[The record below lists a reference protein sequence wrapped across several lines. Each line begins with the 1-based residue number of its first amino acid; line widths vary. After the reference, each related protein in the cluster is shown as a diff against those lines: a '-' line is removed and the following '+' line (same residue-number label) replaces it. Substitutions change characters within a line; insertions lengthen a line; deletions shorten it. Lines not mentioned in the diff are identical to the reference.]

1 MKNDKLFEFKINK
14 QMKKSKWKKEK
25 EIYEGNKSIVYTIDL
40 KNRSCG
46 TVVSIFLNELPNAK
60 SPKKTKTEVE
70 IVLWIDEDSDA
81 ITILKTKLFGNIE
94 TVDMQYIASLKTNA
108 LGLAANRI
116 MDIADK
122 IIGENEMSYDMPDY
136 HRSGYKF
143 TDKS

>member
-1 MKNDKLFEFKINK
+1 MKPDKLFKFKINK

-70 IVLWIDEDSDA
+70 VIFWIDEDSNA
-81 ITILKTKLFGNIE
+81 ITLLQTKLVGTIE
-94 TVDMQYIASLKTNA
+94 TVDMQYITSLKRNA
-108 LGLAANRI
+108 LGLAVNRV
-116 MDIADK
+116 MDIANK
-122 IIGENEMSYDMPDY
+122 IIGEME
-136 HRSGYKF
+136 
-143 TDKS
+143 

>member
-1 MKNDKLFEFKINK
+1 MKPDKLFKFKINK

-70 IVLWIDEDSDA
+70 VIFWIDEDSNA
-81 ITILKTKLFGNIE
+81 ITLLQTKLVGTIE
-94 TVDMQYIASLKTNA
+94 TVDMQYIASLKRNA

-116 MDIADK
+116 MDIANK
-122 IIGENEMSYDMPDY
+122 IIGEM
-136 HRSGYKF
+136 K
-143 TDKS
+143 

>member
-1 MKNDKLFEFKINK
+1 MKPDKLFKFKINK

-40 KNRSCG
+40 KNKSCE

-81 ITILKTKLFGNIE
+81 ITLLKTKLVGTIE

-122 IIGENEMSYDMPDY
+122 IIGEM
-136 HRSGYKF
+136 K
-143 TDKS
+143 

>member
-1 MKNDKLFEFKINK
+1 MKPDKLFKFKINK

-70 IVLWIDEDSDA
+70 VIFWIDEDSNA
-81 ITILKTKLFGNIE
+81 ITLLQTKLVGTIE
-94 TVDMQYIASLKTNA
+94 TVDMQYITSLKRNA
-108 LGLAANRI
+108 LGLAVNRV
-116 MDIADK
+116 MDIANK
-122 IIGENEMSYDMPDY
+122 IIGEM
-136 HRSGYKF
+136 K
-143 TDKS
+143 

>member
-1 MKNDKLFEFKINK
+1 MKTDKLFKFKINK

-70 IVLWIDEDSDA
+70 VIFWIDEDSNA
-81 ITILKTKLFGNIE
+81 ITLLQTKLVGTIE
-94 TVDMQYIASLKTNA
+94 TVDMQYITSLKRNA
-108 LGLAANRI
+108 LGLAVNRV

-122 IIGENEMSYDMPDY
+122 IIGKME
-136 HRSGYKF
+136 
-143 TDKS
+143 

>member
-1 MKNDKLFEFKINK
+1 MKPDKLFKFKINK

-70 IVLWIDEDSDA
+70 VIFWIDEDSNA
-81 ITILKTKLFGNIE
+81 ITLLQTKLVGTIE
-94 TVDMQYIASLKTNA
+94 TVDMQYITSLKRNA
-108 LGLAANRI
+108 LGLAVNRI
-116 MDIADK
+116 MDIANK
-122 IIGENEMSYDMPDY
+122 IIGEM
-136 HRSGYKF
+136 K
-143 TDKS
+143 

>member
-81 ITILKTKLFGNIE
+81 ITILKTKLVGTIE
-94 TVDMQYIASLKTNA
+94 TVDMQYIASLKRNA

-122 IIGENEMSYDMPDY
+122 IIGEM
-136 HRSGYKF
+136 K
-143 TDKS
+143 